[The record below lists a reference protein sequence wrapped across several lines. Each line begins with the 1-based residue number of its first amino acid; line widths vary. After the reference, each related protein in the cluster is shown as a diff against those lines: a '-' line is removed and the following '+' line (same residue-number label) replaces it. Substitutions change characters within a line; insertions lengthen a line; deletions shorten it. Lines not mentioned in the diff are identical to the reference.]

1 MRTTTTLKQFA
12 LALALATTLLSS
24 AKAWTAE
31 VESDTNIEV
40 NQLTLD
46 DLIGLSEDEIQNSV
60 VDENLAYYP
69 PRPGRGRGVQCKVEN
84 ERYMVFYGR
93 GPNLPAARDAAL
105 QRCYSVSRRCYMM
118 GCSEIR

>member
-1 MRTTTTLKQFA
+1 MRTTTFKQFA
-12 LALALATTLLSS
+12 VTFTLAVSLLTS

-31 VESDTNIEV
+31 VESAAIAEL

-46 DLIGLSEDEIQNSV
+46 DLIDLSEEEIQNSV
-60 VDENLAYYP
+60 IDENLAYDP
-69 PRPGRGRGVQCKVEN
+69 PRPGRGRGVQCKAEN
-84 ERYMVFYGR
+84 ERYVVFYGR

-118 GCSEIR
+118 GCTEIR

>member
-1 MRTTTTLKQFA
+1 MKTTALRQFA
-12 LALALATTLLSS
+12 VTFTLAVSLLTS

-31 VESDTNIEV
+31 IESDQIAEV

-60 VDENLAYYP
+60 IDENLAYYP
-69 PRPGRGRGVQCKVEN
+69 PRPGRGRGVQCKAEN
-84 ERYMVFYGR
+84 ERYVVFYGR

-118 GCSEIR
+118 GCTEIR

>member
-1 MRTTTTLKQFA
+1 MKTTALKQFA
-12 LALALATTLLSS
+12 ITFTLAASLLSS

-31 VESDTNIEV
+31 VESEASAEV

-69 PRPGRGRGVQCKVEN
+69 PRPGRGRGVQCKAEN
-84 ERYMVFYGR
+84 ERYVVFYGR
-93 GPNLPAARDAAL
+93 GPNVPAARDAAL